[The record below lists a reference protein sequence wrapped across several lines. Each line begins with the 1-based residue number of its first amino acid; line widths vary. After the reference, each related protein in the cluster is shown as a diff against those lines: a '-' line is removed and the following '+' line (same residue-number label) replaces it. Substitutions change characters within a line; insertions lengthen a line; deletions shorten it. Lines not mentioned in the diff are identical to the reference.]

1 MGIMFF
7 ALCFGS
13 ISFAC
18 QNGCTPGFWKNHTE
32 LFPTQVFPADKMN
45 VSGLTQT
52 FEEALNAKGG
62 GLAALSR
69 HTAAALLNE
78 MTWGCFNEDF
88 APNGITS
95 FVGKAPLSQ
104 LEEIKDE
111 LDAQNNGYCF
121 GD

>member
-1 MGIMFF
+1 MGVIFF
-7 ALCFGS
+7 VFCFAAT
-13 ISFAC
+13 SFAC

-32 LFPTQVFPADKMN
+32 LFPAQVFTTAKMN
-45 VSGLTQT
+45 VPGLTLT

-62 GLAALSR
+62 GMAALSR

-78 MTWGCFNEDF
+78 MTWGCYNEDF
-88 APNGITS
+88 APDGIAN
-95 FVGKAPLSQ
+95 FVGKATLSQ
-104 LEEIKDE
+104 LEAIKDE